1 MKNLTKV
8 VLLMVFG
15 LLTLGASP
23 AFAVTQYDTV
33 VSAVNAAD
41 IVLGIAAIAGVLV
54 LPKAAAYGFRRV
66 LAFIR

>member
-1 MKNLTKV
+1 MKKSTKAIV
-8 VLLMVFG
+8 TGV
-15 LLTLGASP
+15 LTLGASS